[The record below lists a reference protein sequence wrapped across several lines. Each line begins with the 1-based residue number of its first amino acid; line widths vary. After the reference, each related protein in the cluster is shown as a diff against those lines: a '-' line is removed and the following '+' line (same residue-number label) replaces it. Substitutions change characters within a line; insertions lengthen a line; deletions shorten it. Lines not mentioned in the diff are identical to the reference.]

1 MQYFD
6 ILICPMCT
14 ESKLVLNSINLKCTN
29 CRSEFYREG
38 EFVDFIGKI
47 NIDIHTTKVLE
58 LWGNDLHFSP
68 LNVTPH
74 YLQIEN
80 IFSDLWKQSLK
91 GKILEIG
98 CGSGSDTYSIS
109 SKNSS
114 ISLVSFDIGEN
125 VYQLSKLLT
134 NTQNVFLIR
143 ADALSIPFLVESF
156 NMIYSFGVFHHT
168 INPRQCFNE
177 AFRVLK
183 KEGVL
188 FFYVYSYHED
198 NLFKYCGILIENL
211 LIRFLKKIPKYLFK
225 PFFYF
230 LSIPCLIIFSWP
242 SLLLRKFGFESLA
255 TKIPMYWGTTPNSI
269 IPDLKDR
276 LLAPVNYRFKYDELQ
291 DLLNSICFQNIQIQK
306 TSSGLYGYCVK

>member
-1 MQYFD
+1 MNYYN
-6 ILICPMCT
+6 ILICPKCS
-14 ESKLVLNSINLKCTN
+14 ESKLILNSTNLECTN
-29 CRSEFYREG
+29 CKSKFYREG
-38 EFVDFIGKI
+38 EFVDFVGKI
-47 NIDIHTTKVLE
+47 NIDNHTIKVLE

-80 IFSDLWKQSLK
+80 IFSNLWKQSLK

-109 SKNSS
+109 SQNSS
-114 ISLVSFDIGEN
+114 ISLISFDIGEN
-125 VYQLSKLLT
+125 VYQLSKILI
-134 NTQNVFLIR
+134 NTQNVCLLR
-143 ADALSIPFLVESF
+143 ANALSIPFSRDSF
-156 NMIYSFGVFHHT
+156 NMVYSFGVFHHT
-168 INPRQCFNE
+168 INPPRCFNE

-198 NLFKYCGILIENL
+198 NLFKYSGILIENL
-211 LIRFLKKIPKYLFK
+211 LMKFLERIPKYLYK
-225 PFFYF
+225 PFFYL
-230 LSIPCLIIFSWP
+230 LSIQCLIVFSWP
-242 SLLLRKFGFESLA
+242 SLLLTKFGFKSLA
-255 TKIPMYWGTTPNSI
+255 IKIPMYWGTTPNSI

-276 LLAPVNYRFKYDELQ
+276 LLAPANYRFKYDELQ
-291 DLLNSICFQNIQIQK
+291 NLLNSICFQNIMIKK